1 MVVVVLISV
10 LAVLA
15 TPAMRNARDDRLT
28 FDFARRIEQLIQHG
42 RTRAAGRG
50 AAELFVA
57 SPAGGTRGEFLLFE
71 ALDGTPGP
79 TGPNPISTCRGLG
92 EWNDVLAWAPGVVG
106 NSARLIDGFNMN
118 DTAGVVVNA
127 DIRAQFYLT
136 DVSQGAIVMCVTPL
150 GTTYVGVGSNVSSAI
165 VNMQAQVLPFNS
177 FMEIRVTRNNGG
189 VQAGLARRVL
199 TAGTAAPRIK
209 SE

>member
-28 FDFARRIEQLIQHG
+28 FDYARRIEQLINHG

-57 SPAGGTRGEFLLFE
+57 SPVGGARGEFLLFE
-71 ALDGTPGP
+71 ALDNTPGP
-79 TGPNPISTCRGLG
+79 TGPNPISTCRGNG
-92 EWNDVLAWAPGVVG
+92 EWNDVLAWAPGTIS
-106 NSARLIDGFNMN
+106 NTARLVDGFNMN

-127 DIRAQFYLT
+127 DIKTQFFVNDT
-136 DVSQGAIVMCVTPL
+136 SQNAVVMCITPL
-150 GTTYVGVGSNVSSAI
+150 GTTYIGVGGNLSAAI
-165 VNMQAQVLPFNS
+165 ANMQSQVLPFNT